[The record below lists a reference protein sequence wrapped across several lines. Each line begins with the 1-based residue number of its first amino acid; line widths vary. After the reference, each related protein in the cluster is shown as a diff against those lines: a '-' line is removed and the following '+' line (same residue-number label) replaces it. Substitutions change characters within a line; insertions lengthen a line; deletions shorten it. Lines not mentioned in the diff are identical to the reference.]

1 MLKRANGPFR
11 HASERNAS
19 ARPEDDKRIIRGAT
33 KMKLNELQV
42 GDRARVAGYAESG
55 GTYRRKLLSMG
66 LTPGAEISVVRVA
79 PMGDPVEIR
88 VRGFALSVRKDEA
101 AAVSVEKLA

>member
-1 MLKRANGPFR
+1 MTLK
-11 HASERNAS
+11 
-19 ARPEDDKRIIRGAT
+19 
-33 KMKLNELQV
+33 ELLV
-42 GDRARVAGYAESG
+42 GDRAKVTGYLQSG

-66 LTPGAEISVVRVA
+66 LTPGAELSVTRVA

-101 AAVSVEKLA
+101 AALSVEKLS